1 MNRAYIAIFCS
12 LVAVYCSLVAVFVV
26 FVVKKRGA
34 K

>member
-1 MNRAYIAIFCS
+1 MNGAYIAIFCS